1 MPAWDIHIQSKHN
14 IAVQEFEQSLSVIE
28 PIDDS
33 SFQILAEIDLKG
45 ETPTTYLFDDTLVID
60 IQSETTEIKIFD
72 K

>member
-1 MPAWDIHIQSKHN
+1 MPAWDIHIQSKRN

-33 SFQILAEIDLKG
+33 SFQILSEIDLKG

>member
-1 MPAWDIHIQSKHN
+1 MPAWDIHIQSKRN

-33 SFQILAEIDLKG
+33 SFQILAVIDLKG

>member
-1 MPAWDIHIQSKHN
+1 MPAWDIHIQSKRN

-45 ETPTTYLFDDTLVID
+45 ETSTTYLFDDTLVID